1 MAKSYAEN
9 VVETSNTIGNTTYEL
24 AGAVLGHRSF
34 AAAGF
39 VTGDKPDYVVRNV
52 LNTKYEF
59 NRGGTFTNSAV
70 DTLTRA
76 TYLSSN
82 SNLPV
87 VWTAQDLPLTVFI
100 PTISLDTVG
109 NLLLKSSTG
118 ILGYGVGAGGQVTQ
132 LTSKSTAV
140 VLDRPSGQITMHN
153 ASLAAGAKVVFSLSN
168 TCLQGSTNGCVVWV
182 DSGGTNGAYRASVV
196 NIFSNSISIMVE
208 NTTGGALAEAPVIGF
223 ALIAIQLS

>member
-1 MAKSYAEN
+1 MAKNYAEN

-34 AAAGF
+34 ASAGF

-59 NRGGTFTNSAV
+59 NRGGTFTDSAV

-87 VWTAQDLPLTVFI
+87 VWTSQDLPLTIFI
-100 PTISLDTVG
+100 PTLALDDSG
-109 NLLLKSSTG
+109 NLLLRSG
-118 ILGYGVGAGGQVTQ
+118 NGAIGYGGGAGGAVTQ
-132 LTSKSTAV
+132 LTSKATAV
-140 VLDRPSGQITMHN
+140 TLNKVCGQVTMHN
-153 ASLAAGAKVVFSLSN
+153 AALAAGAKVVFTVNNTMIGSN
-168 TCLQGSTNGCVVWV
+168 DGVIVWV
-182 DSGGTNGAYRASVV
+182 DSGGTNGAYRANVTNVFAGSFLVA
-196 NIFSNSISIMVE
+196 VE
-208 NTTGGALAEAPVIGF
+208 NITGGSLSEAPVIGF
-223 ALIAIQLS
+223 AVIRSSTV